1 MVKNSE
7 YVPMAQ
13 QADPMDAIKKAQGSF
28 VANVPAAAGM
38 EESSALAAMP
48 KQIQPKPYKG

>member
-7 YVPMAQ
+7 FVPMGMP
-13 QADPMDAIKKAQGSF
+13 ADPMDAIKKATGSF
-28 VANVPAAAGM
+28 VSNVPAAGM

-48 KQIQPKPYKG
+48 KQVQPKPYKG

>member
-7 YVPMAQ
+7 FVPMGMP
-13 QADPMDAIKKAQGSF
+13 ADPMDAIKKAHGSF
-28 VANVPAAAGM
+28 VSSVPAAAGM

-48 KQIQPKPYKG
+48 KQVQPKPYKG

>member
-1 MVKNSE
+1 MIKNSE

-48 KQIQPKPYKG
+48 KRIAPKPYKG

>member
-7 YVPMAQ
+7 FVPMGPP
-13 QADPMDAIKKAQGSF
+13 ADTMDLIKKVQGSF

-38 EESSALAAMP
+38 EESSALSAMP
-48 KQIQPKPYKG
+48 KQIQPKPFKG

>member
-7 YVPMAQ
+7 FVPMAQ

-28 VANVPAAAGM
+28 VANVPAAAGI
-38 EESSALAAMP
+38 EEGTALAAMP

>member
-7 YVPMAQ
+7 FVPMGMP
-13 QADPMDAIKKAQGSF
+13 ADPMDAIKKAQGSF

-38 EESSALAAMP
+38 EEGTALAAMP
-48 KQIQPKPYKG
+48 KQIQPKPFRG

>member
-28 VANVPAAAGM
+28 VANVPAAAGLEDM
-38 EESSALAAMP
+38 TALAAMP
-48 KQIQPKPYKG
+48 KQVAPKPFKG

>member
-13 QADPMDAIKKAQGSF
+13 PADPMDAIKKATGSF
-28 VANVPAAAGM
+28 VSNVPAAAGLEDM
-38 EESSALAAMP
+38 TALAAMP
-48 KQIQPKPYKG
+48 KQVAPKPFKG

>member
-13 QADPMDAIKKAQGSF
+13 QADPMDAIKKATGSF
-28 VANVPAAAGM
+28 VSNVPAAAGM

-48 KQIQPKPYKG
+48 KQVAPKPYKG

>member
-13 QADPMDAIKKAQGSF
+13 PADPMDAIKKAQGSF
-28 VANVPAAAGM
+28 ASNVPAAAGM
-38 EESSALAAMP
+38 EESTALAAMP
-48 KQIQPKPYKG
+48 KQVSPKPYKG

>member
-7 YVPMAQ
+7 FVPMAQ

-28 VANVPAAAGM
+28 VSNVPAAAGM
-38 EESSALAAMP
+38 EEGTALAAMP
-48 KQIQPKPYKG
+48 KQIQPKPFKG